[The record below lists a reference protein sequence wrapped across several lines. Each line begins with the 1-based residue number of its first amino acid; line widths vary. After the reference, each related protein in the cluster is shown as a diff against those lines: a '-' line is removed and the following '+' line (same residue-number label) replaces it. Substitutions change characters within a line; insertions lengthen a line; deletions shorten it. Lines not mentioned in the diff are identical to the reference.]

1 MTMKFI
7 LTVAV
12 AAFALAGGSLAAT
25 GDAFAK
31 DGKGSP
37 GSFGSSHT
45 MHVSSGV
52 RHDRDPSGD
61 HRDRDAHEHR
71 HDDDHRYA
79 HRHEHDHSRHFWHG
93 TWWDYGVGSCWQWS
107 DDDEYVWVC
116 D

>member
-12 AAFALAGGSLAAT
+12 AAFALAGGAT

-31 DGKGSP
+31 GGKGSV
-37 GSFGSSHT
+37 GSSHT
-45 MHVSSGV
+45 MHVSSGAH
-52 RHDRDPSGD
+52 HDRDHSEG
-61 HRDRDAHEHR
+61 HRYR
-71 HDDDHRYA
+71 DHRYA

-107 DDDEYVWVC
+107 VDDDEYVWIC
-116 D
+116 E